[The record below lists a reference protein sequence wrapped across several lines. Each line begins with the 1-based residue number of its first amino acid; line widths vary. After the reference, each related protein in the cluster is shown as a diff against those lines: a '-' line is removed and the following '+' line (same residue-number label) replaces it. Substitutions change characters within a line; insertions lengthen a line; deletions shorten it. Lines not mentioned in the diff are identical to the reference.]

1 MPRWASFSYNIL
13 MSFPDNIFRM
23 YDIRGRVPD
32 EINEDFAHRLGL
44 AFGSYLR
51 GKGMSGS
58 VAVGRDTRL
67 HSPSIQGAL
76 MDGLRKAGYNAIDL
90 GMVPTP
96 LVYFAQFQLDV
107 AGAIQVSASHNPP
120 EFNGFKIGVGHDTIY
135 GDEIQ
140 VLKEIMKAE
149 AWAGP
154 GGGKEEWF
162 DIVTPYLDWVKR
174 NIRVERGIKLAVDP
188 GNGTAGPIVEK
199 LYSLFPIEFKGINM
213 APDGSFPAHLP
224 DPTVVKY
231 TQQLRDFMLKEKLPM
246 GIGFD
251 GDADRLGVLDENG
264 ELIFADKILAVF
276 AQDIIANQP
285 GAQIVMDVKCSA
297 GVMEFINSIGGQAIL
312 SKTGHSLIKARLKE
326 LGAAMAG
333 EMSGH
338 MFFADRFFG
347 YDDAIYASMRLF
359 EIVSRTGKSVSELIA
374 PIPVYYS
381 TPEIRAEVS
390 PEERKFAIVEELVAH
405 FKSAGYNVIDID
417 GVRLQFPDGFAL
429 ARASNTQAVIVL
441 RFEGKTPERLEE
453 IKEIMYKKLREYPE
467 ITISEEE

>member
-1 MPRWASFSYNIL
+1 
-13 MSFPDNIFRM
+13 M

-44 AFGSYLR
+44 AFGAYLR

-58 VAVGRDTRL
+58 IAVGRDTRL
-67 HSPSIQGAL
+67 HSPALQAALIQGA
-76 MDGLRKAGYNAIDL
+76 RRAGYNAIDL

-96 LVYFAQFQLDV
+96 LVYFAQFHLDV
-107 AGAIQVSASHNPP
+107 VGAIQVSASHNPP
-120 EFNGFKIGVGHDTIY
+120 EFNGFKVGVGHDTIY

-149 AWAGP
+149 AWAGQGE
-154 GGGKEEWF
+154 GGLEQY
-162 DIVTPYLDWVKR
+162 DIISPYLDWMKR
-174 NIRVERGIKLAVDP
+174 NINIEGKIRLAVDP

-199 LYSLFPIEFKGINM
+199 LYPLFPIEFQGINM
-213 APDGSFPAHLP
+213 APDGNFPAHLP

-231 TQQLRDFMLKEKLPM
+231 TEQLRDFMLSKGLPM
-246 GIGFD
+246 GIGLD
-251 GDADRLGVLDENG
+251 GDGDRVGILDERG

-276 AQDIIANQP
+276 AEDIVANQP

-297 GVMEFINSIGGQAIL
+297 GVMEFINSRGGQAIL

-326 LGAAMAG
+326 LGAPMAG

-347 YDDAIYASMRLF
+347 YDDAIYASLRLF
-359 EIVSRTGKSVSELIA
+359 EIMSATGKSISELIA

-390 PEERKFAIVEELVAH
+390 PEERKFAIVDELVAY
-405 FKSAGYNVIDID
+405 FKSKAYNVIDID

-453 IKEIMYKKLREYPE
+453 IKEIMYEKLREYPE
-467 ITISEEE
+467 VTISEEE

>member
-1 MPRWASFSYNIL
+1 MR
-13 MSFPDNIFRM
+13 FPDSVFRM

-32 EINEDFAHRLGL
+32 EIDEDFAHRLGL
-44 AFGSYLR
+44 AFGAYLR
-51 GKGMSGS
+51 GKGLSGS
-58 VAVGRDTRL
+58 VAIGRDTRL
-67 HSPSIQGAL
+67 HSPAL
-76 MDGLRKAGYNAIDL
+76 QSALADGLMKAGYNAIDL

-96 LVYFAQFQLDV
+96 LVYFAQFHLDV
-107 AGAIQVSASHNPP
+107 VGAIQVSASHNPP
-120 EFNGFKIGVGHDTIY
+120 EFNGFKIGVGHETIY
-135 GDEIQ
+135 GEEIQ

-154 GGGKEEWF
+154 GGGREEHY
-162 DIVTPYLDWVKR
+162 DIISPYLDWMKR
-174 NIRVERGIKLAVDP
+174 NIRIKNPIILGVDP
-188 GNGTAGPIVEK
+188 GNGTVGPVIEK
-199 LYSLFPIEFKGINM
+199 LYPLFPVEFIGINM
-213 APDGSFPAHLP
+213 EPDGNFPAHLP

-231 TQQLRDFMLKEKLPM
+231 TEQLRELVLREKLPL
-246 GIGFD
+246 GLGFD
-251 GDADRLGVLDENG
+251 GDGDRLGVLDERGN
-264 ELIFADKILAVF
+264 LIFADKILAVF
-276 AQDIIANQP
+276 AEEIISAQP

-347 YDDAIYASMRLF
+347 YDDAIYASMRLC
-359 EIVSRTGKSVSELIA
+359 EIISRTGKSISELIA

-390 PEERKFAIVEELVAH
+390 PEERKFAIVEELVRY
-405 FKSAGYNVIDID
+405 FKSQGYNVIDID

-467 ITISEEE
+467 VSIKEEQ

>member
-1 MPRWASFSYNIL
+1 MPYNL
-13 MSFPDNIFRM
+13 NVSFPDSIFRM
-23 YDIRGRVPD
+23 YDIRGRVPEEID
-32 EINEDFAHRLGL
+32 EGFAHRLGL
-44 AFGSYLR
+44 AFGAYLR
-51 GKGMSGS
+51 GKGLAGS
-58 VAVGRDTRL
+58 VAVGRDARL
-67 HSPSIQGAL
+67 HSPALQAAL
-76 MDGLRKAGYNAIDL
+76 MEGLRKAGYNAIDL

-107 AGAIQVSASHNPP
+107 VGAIQVSASHNPP

-140 VLKEIMKAE
+140 VLKEIMRAE
-149 AWAGP
+149 AWTGP

-162 DIVTPYLDWVKR
+162 DIISPYIDWVKR
-174 NIRVERGIKLAVDP
+174 NINIERKVRLAVDP
-188 GNGTAGPIVEK
+188 GNGTVGPIVEK
-199 LYSLFPIEFKGINM
+199 LYPQFPIEFHGINM
-213 APDGSFPAHLP
+213 TPDGTFPAHLP

-231 TQQLRDFMLKEKLPM
+231 TEQLKNFMLSKDLPL
-246 GIGFD
+246 GFGFD
-251 GDADRLGVLDENG
+251 GDGDRLGVLDERG

-276 AQDIIANQP
+276 AEDIVASQP

-347 YDDAIYASMRLF
+347 YDDAIYASLRLL
-359 EIVSRTGKSVSELIA
+359 EIISRTGKSISELTA

-390 PEERKFAIVEELVAH
+390 PEERKFAIVEELVAY
-405 FKSAGYNVIDID
+405 FKAEGYNVIDID

-429 ARASNTQAVIVL
+429 ARASNTQSVIVL

-453 IKEIMYKKLREYPE
+453 IKEIMYSKLREYPE
-467 ITISEEE
+467 ITLSEE

>member
-1 MPRWASFSYNIL
+1 
-13 MSFPDNIFRM
+13 M
-23 YDIRGRVPD
+23 YDIRGKVPE
-32 EINEDFAHRLGL
+32 EIDEDFAHRLGL

-51 GKGMSGS
+51 GKGLAGS

-67 HSPSIQGAL
+67 HSPAL
-76 MDGLRKAGYNAIDL
+76 QAAFMEGLRRAGYNAIDL

-96 LVYFAQFQLDV
+96 LVYFAQFHLDV
-107 AGAIQVSASHNPP
+107 VGAIQVSASHNPP

-149 AWAGP
+149 AWAGQ
-154 GGGKEEWF
+154 GEGRLEQY
-162 DIVTPYLDWVKR
+162 DIVSPYLDWMKR
-174 NIRVERGIKLAVDP
+174 NISISRTIRLAVDP
-188 GNGTAGPIVEK
+188 GNGTTGPIIEK
-199 LYSLFPIEFKGINM
+199 LYPLFPLEFSGINM
-213 APDGSFPAHLP
+213 APDGNFPAHLP

-231 TQQLRDFMLKEKLPM
+231 TDQLRDFMLKKGLPM

-251 GDADRLGVLDENG
+251 GDGDRIGVLDERGN
-264 ELIFADKILAVF
+264 LIFADKILAVF
-276 AQDIIANQP
+276 AEDIVASQP

-297 GVMEFINSIGGQAIL
+297 GVMEFINSLGGVAVL
-312 SKTGHSLIKARLKE
+312 AKTGHSLIKAKLKE

-347 YDDAIYASMRLF
+347 YDDAIYASLRLF
-359 EIVSRTGKSVSELIA
+359 EIISSSGKSVSELTE

-390 PEERKFAIVEELVAH
+390 PEERKFAIVDELVAH
-405 FKSAGYNVIDID
+405 FKSKGYNVIDID

-441 RFEGKTPERLEE
+441 RFEAKTPERLEE
-453 IKEIMYKKLREYPE
+453 IKEIMYSKLREYPE
-467 ITISEEE
+467 VSVSEEY